1 MKKGPGGEGFDK
13 EYWDEN
19 YAHPEEMDNIGNR
32 KLHLN
37 YLKSFL
43 ALEYTDVS
51 SIFDFGFGLGHL
63 FEEALK
69 EFKPYKAYGIEPSET
84 AFKPTAKRLEKFRE
98 KKYPSMNL
106 ELEMIDLY
114 QWAKKNRELKKIKTF
129 DLGICT
135 SVFQYLSDEEI
146 KVVIKEMSRVVKVLY
161 FSVPTDVEL
170 KRQREEVEFY
180 DKYALQRSREKYL
193 ELISPH
199 FTFVSNRILE
209 SKVFYSE
216 EDTNFSDLLFRF

>member
-1 MKKGPGGEGFDK
+1 MKKGPGGGGFTK

-19 YAHPEEMDNIGNR
+19 YAKPEEMDNIGNR
-32 KLHLN
+32 KLHLQ

-43 ALEYTDVS
+43 ALEFTDIS
-51 SIFDFGFGLGHL
+51 SVMDFGFGLGHL

-84 AFKPTAKRLEKFRE
+84 AFVPTAKRLEKFRD
-98 KKYPSMNL
+98 KKYPTMNL
-106 ELEMIDLY
+106 DLEMIDLY
-114 QWAKKNRELKKIKTF
+114 QWAERNRNLKKPKTF

-146 KVVIKEMSRVVKVLY
+146 KLVTKEMSRVVKVLY

-170 KRQREEVEFY
+170 KRQREEVEFF
-180 DKYALQRSREKYL
+180 DQYAIRRSREKYL

-209 SKVFYSE
+209 SKVYFNE
-216 EDTNFSDLLFRF
+216 ENTNFSDLLFRF